1 MYVNEAQNGAN
12 KDNPNI
18 TGVNYDL
25 VQSIANR
32 CNFGVQ
38 LESVDKWGNLLD
50 NGTWTG
56 IVDKLMKKE
65 LHLGIADIAI
75 TYERASVIDFSIG
88 LMNSDNGL
96 YMREPNEQLQWL
108 TFLEVFSYGFWLC
121 LLASIISLTVFV
133 CFIKSC
139 AYGELTLPAFYFL
152 LTALY
157 NYELLKLNTLGVFQ
171 GL

>member
-1 MYVNEAQNGAN
+1 MFQIATETPVIAQKIAEFSPHKGTYRLNVTNPAPIWERRCDFQGYVLKAGWKVGKPFMYVNEAQNGAN

-56 IVDKLMKKE
+56 IVDKLMK
-65 LHLGIADIAI
+65 
-75 TYERASVIDFSIG
+75 TS
-88 LMNSDNGL
+88 
-96 YMREPNEQLQWL
+96 
-108 TFLEVFSYGFWLC
+108 
-121 LLASIISLTVFV
+121 
-133 CFIKSC
+133 
-139 AYGELTLPAFYFL
+139 
-152 LTALY
+152 
-157 NYELLKLNTLGVFQ
+157 
-171 GL
+171 